1 MITRKRSYK
10 KVSFIE
16 ILFAFFKYTFFL
28 LCVVIAVFPILWVI
42 MSSFKSNAEI
52 LTNGIALPTTFNFNG
67 YTAALRIS
75 PIPTF
80 FLNSIVVSIVATI
93 LNVLFLAMAA
103 YVFAR
108 FTFPFKN
115 LLYFILSLSLV
126 LPMTALLHPV
136 YLTVSTLKLAN
147 TRSGLVLVYTAL
159 NLPMSLLILRS
170 TFQAIPKGLE
180 EAAYVDGAGFIRI
193 FFQVMMPVAKGGLTS
208 AGVLSF
214 LYCWNEFTFAL
225 ILTSSQR
232 VRTIPLSFS
241 YFVSQFSK
249 NYTAMFA
256 AITIAVL
263 PSIIVFALF
272 QEQVV
277 NSLVAGAMKE

>member
-1 MITRKRSYK
+1 
-10 KVSFIE
+10 
-16 ILFAFFKYTFFL
+16 
-28 LCVVIAVFPILWVI
+28 
-42 MSSFKSNAEI
+42 
-52 LTNGIALPTTFNFNG
+52 
-67 YTAALRIS
+67 
-75 PIPTF
+75 
-80 FLNSIVVSIVATI
+80 
-93 LNVLFLAMAA
+93 VLFLAMAA

-115 LLYFILSLSLV
+115 LIYFILSLSLV

-136 YLTVSTLKLAN
+136 YMTVNTLRLAN
-147 TRSGLVLVYTAL
+147 TRSGLVLVYMAL

-170 TFQAIPKGLE
+170 TFQSIPAGLE
-180 EAAYVDGAGFIRI
+180 EAAYMDGAGFTRI
-193 FFQVMMPVAKGGLTS
+193 FFQIMLPVAKGGLTS

-263 PSIIVFALF
+263 PSLVVFAIF

-277 NSLVAGAMKE
+277 NSLVAGSMKE

>member
-1 MITRKRSYK
+1 MTTRKKNSYID
-10 KVSFIE
+10 V
-16 ILFAFFKYTFFL
+16 FFNIIKYTFFL
-28 LCVVIAVFPILWVI
+28 FCIITALFPILWVI
-42 MSSFKSNAEI
+42 MSSFKTNAEI
-52 LTNGIALPTTFNFNG
+52 LTNGISIPTSFSFNG
-67 YTAALRIS
+67 YVQALKIS
-75 PIPTF
+75 PIPSF
-80 FLNSIVVSIVATI
+80 FLNSIIISSAATI

-108 FTFPFKN
+108 FTFRFKN
-115 LLYFILSLSLV
+115 MLYFILSLSLV

-136 YLTVSTLKLAN
+136 YMTIHTLRLAN
-147 TRSGLVLVYTAL
+147 TRSGLILVYMAL
-159 NLPMSLLILRS
+159 NLPISLLILRS
-170 TFQAIPKGLE
+170 TFQAIPAGLE
-180 EAAYVDGAGFIRI
+180 EAAYMDGAGFVRI

-232 VRTIPLSFS
+232 VRTLPLSFS

-263 PSIIVFALF
+263 PSIIVFAIF
-272 QEQVV
+272 QEQVI
-277 NSLVAGAMKE
+277 NSLVAGSMKE

>member
-1 MITRKRSYK
+1 
-10 KVSFIE
+10 
-16 ILFAFFKYTFFL
+16 
-28 LCVVIAVFPILWVI
+28 
-42 MSSFKSNAEI
+42 MSSFKTNAEI
-52 LTNGIALPTTFNFNG
+52 LTNGIAPPSSFNFNG
-67 YTAALRIS
+67 YVQALRIS

-80 FLNSIVVSIVATI
+80 FLNSIIISSTATV

-108 FTFPFKN
+108 FTFPCKN

-136 YLTVSTLKLAN
+136 YLTVHTLGLAN
-147 TRSGLVLVYTAL
+147 TRSGLILVYMAL

-170 TFQAIPKGLE
+170 TFQAIPLGLE
-180 EAAYVDGAGFIRI
+180 EAAYMDGAGFIRI

-214 LYCWNEFTFAL
+214 LFCWNEFIFAL

-232 VRTIPLSFS
+232 VRTLPLSFS

-263 PSIIVFALF
+263 PSIIVFAVF
-272 QEQVV
+272 QEQVI
-277 NSLVAGAMKE
+277 NSLVAGSIKE

>member
-1 MITRKRSYK
+1 
-10 KVSFIE
+10 
-16 ILFAFFKYTFFL
+16 
-28 LCVVIAVFPILWVI
+28 

-52 LTNGIALPTTFNFNG
+52 LSNGIALPKTFNFSG

-80 FLNSIVVSIVATI
+80 FLNSILISGAAT
-93 LNVLFLAMAA
+93 LFNVLFLAMAA

-108 FTFPFKN
+108 FDFKVKN

-136 YLTVSTLKLAN
+136 YMTISVLKLAN
-147 TRSGLVLVYTAL
+147 TRSALVLVYTAL

-170 TFQAIPKGLE
+170 TFQAVPKGLE
-180 EAAYVDGAGFIRI
+180 EAAYMDGAGFIRI

-263 PSIIVFALF
+263 PSIIVFAIF

-277 NSLVAGAMKE
+277 NSMVAGSMKE

>member
-1 MITRKRSYK
+1 
-10 KVSFIE
+10 
-16 ILFAFFKYTFFL
+16 
-28 LCVVIAVFPILWVI
+28 
-42 MSSFKSNAEI
+42 MSSFKTNSEI
-52 LTNGIALPTTFNFNG
+52 LTNGIALPSSFSFKG
-67 YTAALRIS
+67 YTEALRIS
-75 PIPTF
+75 PIPSF
-80 FLNSIVVSIVATI
+80 FLNSIVISAASTI

-108 FTFPFKN
+108 FTFRFKN

-136 YLTVSTLKLAN
+136 YMTVHTLRLAN

-170 TFQAIPKGLE
+170 TFQAIPNGLE
-180 EAAYVDGAGFIRI
+180 EAAYMDGAGFIRI
-193 FFQVMMPVAKGGLTS
+193 FFQIMMPIAKGGLTS

-263 PSIIVFALF
+263 PSIIVFAIF

-277 NSLVAGAMKE
+277 NSLVAGSMKE

>member
-1 MITRKRSYK
+1 LITRKK
-10 KVSFIE
+10 KFHGNIFFI
-16 ILFAFFKYTFFL
+16 IVKYIFFL
-28 LCVVIAVFPILWVI
+28 MCIITALFPIVWVI
-42 MSSFKSNAEI
+42 MSSFKTNAEI
-52 LTNGIALPTTFNFNG
+52 LTNGIALPTSFNFNG
-67 YTAALRIS
+67 YVQALRIS
-75 PIPTF
+75 PIPSF
-80 FLNSIVVSIVATI
+80 FLNSVVISSTATF

-108 FTFPFKN
+108 FTFRFKN
-115 LLYFILSLSLV
+115 LIYFILSLSLV

-136 YLTVSTLKLAN
+136 YMTVHALGLSN
-147 TRSGLVLVYTAL
+147 TRSGLVLVYMAL
-159 NLPMSLLILRS
+159 NLPISLLILRS
-170 TFQAIPKGLE
+170 TFQAIPLGLE
-180 EAAYVDGAGFIRI
+180 EAAYMDGAGFIRI

-263 PSIIVFALF
+263 PSIIVFAIF

-277 NSLVAGAMKE
+277 NSLVAGSMKE

>member
-1 MITRKRSYK
+1 MTIK
-10 KVSFIE
+10 KTSFTKI
-16 ILFAFFKYTFFL
+16 FFTFIKYTFFL
-28 LCVVIAVFPILWVI
+28 LCIIIAVFPIIWVI
-42 MSSFKSNAEI
+42 MSSFKTNAEI
-52 LTNGIALPTTFNFNG
+52 LTNGIALPTKYNFNG
-67 YTAALRIS
+67 YIAALRIS

-80 FLNSIVVSIVATI
+80 FINSIIISGMATI

-108 FTFPFKN
+108 FSFPLKN

-136 YLTVSTLKLAN
+136 YLTINTLKLSN
-147 TRSGLVLVYTAL
+147 TRSGLVLVYMAL

-180 EAAYVDGAGFIRI
+180 EAAHVDGAGFIRI

-263 PSIIVFALF
+263 PSIIVFAIF

>member
-1 MITRKRSYK
+1 LITRKK
-10 KVSFIE
+10 KLHINIFFI
-16 ILFAFFKYTFFL
+16 IVKYIFFL
-28 LCVVIAVFPILWVI
+28 MCIITALFPIIWVI
-42 MSSFKSNAEI
+42 ISSFTTNAEI
-52 LTNGIALPTTFNFNG
+52 LTNGIALPTGFNFNG
-67 YTAALRIS
+67 YIQALRIS
-75 PIPTF
+75 PIPSF
-80 FLNSIVVSIVATI
+80 FLNSIVISSAATL

-108 FTFPFKN
+108 FTFRFKN
-115 LLYFILSLSLV
+115 LIYFILSLSLV
-126 LPMTALLHPV
+126 LPMTALLHPG
-136 YLTVSTLKLAN
+136 YMTVHSLRLAN
-147 TRSGLVLVYTAL
+147 TRSGLVLVYMAL
-159 NLPMSLLILRS
+159 NLPISLLILRS
-170 TFQAIPKGLE
+170 TFQAIPSGLE
-180 EAAYVDGAGFIRI
+180 EAAYMDGAGFIRI

-263 PSIIVFALF
+263 PSIIVYAIF

-277 NSLVAGAMKE
+277 NSLVAGSMKE

>member
-1 MITRKRSYK
+1 
-10 KVSFIE
+10 
-16 ILFAFFKYTFFL
+16 
-28 LCVVIAVFPILWVI
+28 
-42 MSSFKSNAEI
+42 MSSFKTNAEI
-52 LTNGIALPTTFNFNG
+52 LTNGIALPTSFSFNG
-67 YTAALRIS
+67 YTEALRIS
-75 PIPTF
+75 PIPSF
-80 FLNSIVVSIVATI
+80 FLNSVIISG
-93 LNVLFLAMAA
+93 AA
-103 YVFAR
+103 
-108 FTFPFKN
+108 
-115 LLYFILSLSLV
+115 
-126 LPMTALLHPV
+126 
-136 YLTVSTLKLAN
+136 
-147 TRSGLVLVYTAL
+147 
-159 NLPMSLLILRS
+159 
-170 TFQAIPKGLE
+170 
-180 EAAYVDGAGFIRI
+180 FIRI
-193 FFQVMMPVAKGGLTS
+193 FFQIMMPVAKGGLTS

-263 PSIIVFALF
+263 PSIIVFAIF

>member
-1 MITRKRSYK
+1 MKTRKNF
-10 KVSFIE
+10 SFIN
-16 ILFAFFKYTFFL
+16 ILFTIIKYSFFL
-28 LCVVIAVFPILWVI
+28 LCVTVALFPILWVI
-42 MSSFKSNAEI
+42 MSSFKTNAEI
-52 LTNGIALPTTFNFNG
+52 LTNGIALPTSFSFNG
-67 YTAALRIS
+67 YVQALRIS

-80 FLNSIVVSIVATI
+80 FLNSIIISVTATV

-147 TRSGLVLVYTAL
+147 TRTGLVLVYTAL

-170 TFQAIPKGLE
+170 TFQAIPTGLE
-180 EAAYVDGAGFIRI
+180 EAAHVDGAGFLRI
-193 FFQVMMPVAKGGLTS
+193 FFQTMMPVAKGGLTS
-208 AGVLSF
+208 AAVLSF

-263 PSIIVFALF
+263 PSIIVFAIY
-272 QEQVV
+272 QEQVI
-277 NSLVAGAMKE
+277 NSMVAGALKE